1 MRRGNGFLRT
11 RTVTSAI
18 AAVTGLVAGTADGT
32 WSIILVDTQ
41 TREIAVGSAT
51 CLTGFDL
58 RANTPVM
65 ITGVGAATAQGLV
78 DTGGGFRMQIHDL
91 MLLYQMDPEDIIDT
105 IQYGSNFQR
114 RQFGIV
120 DALGRTAT
128 FTGDDTGP
136 WSGGRTGQFGTIAYA
151 VQGNVLTGQ
160 PVVDDAIDALEL
172 TPGDLADKL
181 MASMEAA
188 YAMGGDGRCSCA
200 PGDPE
205 GCGAPPPDFEKS
217 AHIGY
222 MIISRLGDEDGPCD
236 QDGGCAR
243 GDYYL
248 NLNVANQQADDPDPV
263 IQLRSLYDQW
273 RDALVGRPD
282 GLLSTATIDM
292 PYLPADGTSTATLTI
307 SLTDIDGG
315 DVTAPIESIEVTASD
330 ASDGV
335 VMIGP
340 AMLIGDDVYEVEL
353 SAGLDSGID
362 ELIVR
367 IDDGVRPVQITPAPV
382 ITVRTPGD
390 VNADGFVDLVDL
402 GIVLSSFELAPD
414 DANYDERADLNGDG
428 TVDLSDL
435 AIVLAN
441 FTG

>member
-1 MRRGNGFLRT
+1 MQRSNWYSRT
-11 RTVTSAI
+11 GVLSVSILAMMGW
-18 AAVTGLVAGTADGT
+18 AAGQAAAT
-32 WSIILVDTQ
+32 WSIILVDTE

-91 MLLYQMDPEDIIDT
+91 MLLYQMHPEDIIDT

-160 PVVDDAIDALEL
+160 PVVDAAIDALEL

-181 MASMEAA
+181 MVSMEAA
-188 YAMGGDGRCSCA
+188 YTMGGDGRCSCA

-222 MIISRLGDEDGPCD
+222 MLISRLGDEDGPCD
-236 QDGGCAR
+236 QNGGCAR

-263 IQLRSLYDQW
+263 IQLRGMYDQW

-282 GLLSTATIDM
+282 GLLSTATVDT
-292 PYLPADGTSTATLTI
+292 PYLPADGTSKATLTI
-307 SLTDIDGG
+307 SLVDVDGG
-315 DVTAPIESIEVTASD
+315 DVTAPIESIEVTISD
-330 ASDGV
+330 TSDGV
-335 VMIGP
+335 VFIGTP
-340 AMLIGDDVYEVEL
+340 MLVGDDVYEVEL
-353 SAGLDSGID
+353 SAGTESGID

-367 IDDGVRPVQITPAPV
+367 IDDGVRPVQITPAPQV
-382 ITVRTPGD
+382 TVRTPGD
-390 VNADGFVDLVDL
+390 VNADGFVDLIDL
-402 GIVLSSFELAPD
+402 GIVLASFELEPG

-428 TVDLSDL
+428 AVDLSDL